1 MNRQDQQRMYLQTIF
16 DYLHEKA
23 EWPKYS
29 YVDKKL
35 FSSDPSLDAK
45 EISADLPN
53 GFASGFRFDSDLGN
67 EAILSIE
74 AIRTCDSSEGDLAD
88 FMTTVH
94 FLVDR
99 YKKAEAVR

>member
-1 MNRQDQQRMYLQTIF
+1 MSRQDQQRMYLQTIF
-16 DYLHEKA
+16 DYFHEKA

-53 GFASGFRFDSDLGN
+53 GFANGFRFDSDLGN
-67 EAILSIE
+67 EAILSLE
-74 AIRTCDSSEGDLAD
+74 AIRTCDNSEGDLAD
-88 FMTTVH
+88 FLTTVR
-94 FLVDR
+94 FLCTCWKINYR
-99 YKKAEAVR
+99 